1 MAARAR
7 HVRKCLLSPSQDG
20 QCPTRSAE
28 QDHGRL
34 YCLNW
39 ALRVL
44 EGCNKEGERGR
55 HVRTFAAWLCLVHHV
70 CQASR
75 PRRTLRSSAA
85 VDVSIQ
91 AVFKPSLSSF
101 CDFPTSPYLPV
112 LPSDPGRW
120 RSHLCCMAPAFVLYL
135 CLEERPHIWTCQ
147 PAHTSVSRDTGSWCA
162 AGSTLALRVS
172 VCIVSI
178 PGSCAAPCTNT
189 TPLMIPTSGYPA
201 RSRPHR
207 DRREGYCHPGLVITE
222 RGRVTQRK
230 SARS

>member
-1 MAARAR
+1 MPKALSSLWQTRICNALVMQVKCLRLCTVRLQSTNRLDLKDTRRNSPIIKHEKRSYIQTNGDWLSVYSCNAVTAATSIMAARAR

-34 YCLNW
+34 YWLNW

-55 HVRTFAAWLCLVHHV
+55 HVRTCAAWLCLV

-85 VDVSIQ
+85 VNVSIQ
-91 AVFKPSLSSF
+91 AVFEPSLSSF

-112 LPSDPGRW
+112 LPSDPGGAAI
-120 RSHLCCMAPAFVLYL
+120 CVAN
-135 CLEERPHIWTCQ
+135 T
-147 PAHTSVSRDTGSWCA
+147 VSG
-162 AGSTLALRVS
+162 ALRRKDPENCPIRRYV
-172 VCIVSI
+172 
-178 PGSCAAPCTNT
+178 
-189 TPLMIPTSGYPA
+189 Y
-201 RSRPHR
+201 RSDVFFPELR
-207 DRREGYCHPGLVITE
+207 
-222 RGRVTQRK
+222 
-230 SARS
+230 